1 MTADNRTAEEYW
13 NERYSESER
22 IWSGKPNVELVGEVA
37 DLQAGSALDLGCGE
51 GADAIWLA
59 QQGWQVTGVDIS
71 PVALERA
78 AQHAEEA
85 GVAQQIDWQRHEL
98 GKTFPA
104 GTFDLVSA
112 QFLHSTVVLPR
123 EEILRQATEAV
134 APGGILLVEG
144 HLGFPEMDK
153 HADHPEIH
161 FPTPA
166 EVISDLKLDDGRWE
180 ILVSREH
187 GREQVIDG
195 KLLKRRDCTV
205 KARRL
210 AA

>member
-37 DLQAGSALDLGCGE
+37 DLKPGSALDLGCGE

-85 GVAQQIDWQRHEL
+85 GVAEQIDWQRHEL

-144 HLGFPEMDK
+144 HLGFPDMDK
-153 HADHPEIH
+153 HADHPEVH

-166 EVISDLKLDDGRWE
+166 EVISDLKLEDGRWE

-195 KLLKRRDCTV
+195 KPLKRRDCTV

-210 AA
+210 AV